1 MNSESDIL
9 RRLFAIGR
17 ALVSERDADAVLQR
31 IMAEARELTGAR
43 FVALGVLNEQRTEL
57 ARFLSLGID
66 GKHQQAIGGLP
77 RGRGVLGVLIE
88 HPEPLRLAHVAA
100 HPQSYGFPAGH
111 PRMDS
116 FLGVPIQVRGEVWG
130 NLYLADKRGAGE
142 FTEEDQ
148 LAVTLLA
155 DVAATAIDNARAY
168 ERSEQRRVALEQ
180 AVQGLEAA
188 RDIAD
193 AIGSEGASGELERT
207 LELVVKR
214 GRALVEAR
222 SVLILLREGHEL
234 VVVAAAGHVGQAIGR
249 RIPVAASTA
258 GTVLERRIAERIS
271 DTKRRLRISPELL
284 GVPAARTALIVPI
297 VHAGEALGVLSA
309 FDRGDSGSAFTDAD
323 ERLLRTFAASAA
335 NAIAVSRSVRAD
347 RLRAAVEAA
356 DAERARWA
364 RELHDQTLQAL
375 AGLRVGLSGALRRD
389 DPTVYREVTGQAIE
403 DIDTEIANLRGIIAD
418 LRPSAL
424 DSLGLAAALAAL
436 VDRRRE
442 DGLEIDAELELPDWL
457 DETRPAAESLDTA
470 VYRVIQE
477 ALTNIVK
484 HAQASRVRV
493 RVKGED
499 DALLVEVSDDGVGFD
514 PHGVSGGFGL
524 GGMRERVFLLGGTLQ
539 IDSGPEGSRVRA
551 RLPLPAAGSGS
562 AGTDEAVS

>member
-1 MNSESDIL
+1 MNSDSDIL
-9 RRLFAIGR
+9 HRLFEIGR
-17 ALVSERDADAVLQR
+17 SLVSELDPDAVLQQ

-43 FVALGVLNEQRTEL
+43 YVALGVLNDQRTEL
-57 ARFLSLGID
+57 ARFLSLGVE
-66 GKHQQAIGGLP
+66 GKQQQAIGGPP

-88 HPEPLRLAHVAA
+88 HPEPLRLAHVAS
-100 HPQSYGFPAGH
+100 HPQSYGFPGGH
-111 PRMDS
+111 PRMES
-116 FLGVPIQVRGEVWG
+116 FLGVPIQIRGETWG
-130 NLYLADKRGAGE
+130 NLYLADKQGAQE
-142 FTEEDQ
+142 FTADDER
-148 LAVTLLA
+148 AVRLLA

-168 ERSEQRRVALEQ
+168 ERSEQRRLALEQ

-193 AIGSEGASGELERT
+193 AIGSEGASGELERI

-222 SVLILLREGHEL
+222 SVLILLREGPDL
-234 VVVAAAGHVGQAIGR
+234 VVVAAAGHVGEATGR
-249 RIPVAASTA
+249 RIPIAASTA
-258 GTVLERRIAERIS
+258 GAVLERRIAERIG
-271 DTKRRLRISPELL
+271 DAKRRLRIGPELL

-297 VHAGEALGVLSA
+297 IHAGEALGVLSA
-309 FDRGDSGSAFTDAD
+309 FDRGPSGGPFTDAD

-335 NAIAVSRSVRAD
+335 NAVAVSRSVRAD

-389 DPTVYREVTGQAIE
+389 DPAVYRELTGQAIE
-403 DIDTEIANLRGIIAD
+403 DIDAEISNLRGIIAD

-424 DSLGLAAALAAL
+424 DSLGLTAALAAL
-436 VDRRRE
+436 IDRRRD
-442 DGLEIDAELELPDWL
+442 DGLAIDLELDLPEWL
-457 DETRPAAESLDTA
+457 DETEPAARPLETA

-484 HAQASRVRV
+484 HAHASSVRLRV
-493 RVKGED
+493 GSDEE
-499 DALLVEVSDDGVGFD
+499 ALLVEISDDGVGFD
-514 PHGVSGGFGL
+514 PQGVSRGFGL
-524 GGMRERVFLLGGTLQ
+524 GGMRERVFLLGGTLN
-539 IDSGPEGSRVRA
+539 IDSGAGGSRVSA
-551 RLPLPAAGSGS
+551 RLPLPEAAGRS
-562 AGTDEAVS
+562 AGADQAVS